1 VDVLYSNEGVL
12 SNHFSLF
19 RPLAPFQF
27 SIYVGPSSPREATV
41 AFAATLVIYLLFAAG
56 YRTRLFHFLSFV
68 CVTSLHA
75 RNLMAELPGD
85 VPLHLWVAWSLF
97 LPLGAR
103 FSIDAWRRPPPSET
117 ATPAVHRSIA
127 VLGMLLQ
134 LSAMHIF
141 GAMRQAGPAWQDGT
155 AIYYA
160 LRQTLWVTDLGAW
173 IGQNVPIADLRTA
186 SLLYRALEVFIGV
199 VVLVPTSFAR
209 RVSIAV
215 LVAFHLGS
223 RLLWNVGV
231 YEWVMLGAVPLLVSS
246 RDWAALGGRLG
257 KITFGRRP
265 EAAPGFAFDDSARR
279 SMARVVTA
287 TREAAALSFLVVC
300 GVALARDMGDERVP
314 SGADAAVY
322 RVVAYP
328 RLFQRWGL
336 FAPDPAKRPGTL
348 VAEAKTASGATL
360 DPLSQKGPPDR
371 PDPLMA
377 AYFTSIGQP
386 SRSVYVN
393 ELREYVRRVGDLRS
407 PSDKLVWF
415 NVDWIEA
422 PIASPEPEAEGDV
435 VALSPVSRR
444 ITSGP

>member
-1 VDVLYSNEGVL
+1 
-12 SNHFSLF
+12 
-19 RPLAPFQF
+19 
-27 SIYVGPSSPREATV
+27 
-41 AFAATLVIYLLFAAG
+41 
-56 YRTRLFHFLSFV
+56 
-68 CVTSLHA
+68 
-75 RNLMAELPGD
+75 M
-85 VPLHLWVAWSLF
+85 AWSLF

-103 FSIDAWRRPPPSET
+103 FSVDAWRRSPSPEPVGPLH
-117 ATPAVHRSIA
+117 ASIA
-127 VLGMLLQ
+127 VFGMLLQ
-134 LSAMHIF
+134 LSAMHLYAAI
-141 GAMRQAGPAWQDGT
+141 RQAGATWQDGT
-155 AIYYA
+155 AVYYA

-186 SLLYRALEVFIGV
+186 SFLYRALEVFIGV
-199 VVLVPTSFAR
+199 LVLVPFAFAR

-215 LVAFHLGS
+215 LVGFHLGS
-223 RLLWNVGV
+223 RFLWNVGA

-246 RDWAALGGRLG
+246 RDWTALEAWYRATIGRWLGTITVARHAAV
-257 KITFGRRP
+257 
-265 EAAPGFAFDDSARR
+265 APAFAFDDSARR
-279 SMARVVTA
+279 SLSRAVTA
-287 TREAAALSFLVVC
+287 AREGAAFAFLVVC

-314 SGADAAVY
+314 SGPEAVVY

-360 DPLSQKGPPDR
+360 DPLSEKGMPER

-377 AYFTSIGQP
+377 AYFTSIGQS
-386 SRSVYVN
+386 SRSVYVS

-422 PIASPEPEAEGDV
+422 PIASPEPQADV